1 MTLLHGFLD
10 ILRTIRLNDIVDM
23 AIMAFVIYKVLF
35 FLGRTGSGRALKGVV
50 LLVAVM
56 LLAKAMDLYVV
67 NFIFGKTFELG
78 VLALLIIF
86 QPEVRSLL
94 EKVGT
99 LTKYIPGRDNP
110 AEVEL
115 AIDQVVAA
123 CRDLSASK
131 TGALIVFERDN
142 LLDDYLKSGTVLD
155 AAPRAELL
163 KNIFFPN
170 TPLHD
175 GAVIIRGG
183 RIAAA
188 ACVLPLTS
196 QIHLSRE
203 LGTRHRAGIGMS
215 EYSDAVVVIVSEET
229 GSISVA
235 VEGILK
241 RHLTGETFERI
252 LKNALLKDQEEKK
265 QPKLMSIARNVF
277 TKDKGNGKDQ

>member
-1 MTLLHGFLD
+1 MALLNSMID
-10 ILRTIRLNDIVDM
+10 MIRTIRPNDVIDM
-23 AIMAFVIYKVLF
+23 AIMAFIIYKVLF
-35 FLGRTGSGRALKGVV
+35 FLARTGSGRVLKGAA
-50 LLVAVM
+50 LLVLVM

-67 NFIFGKTFELG
+67 NYIFGKTFELG

-99 LTKYIPGRDNP
+99 LTKLIPGRDSPLEIEN
-110 AEVEL
+110 
-115 AIDQVVAA
+115 AIDQVVSA
-123 CRDLSASK
+123 CKDLSATK

-142 LLDDYLKSGTVLD
+142 ALDDYLKTGTMINAD
-155 AAPRAELL
+155 PRSELL

-183 RIAAA
+183 HIAAA
-188 ACVLPLTS
+188 ACVLPLTT
-196 QIHLSRE
+196 QVHLSRE

-215 EYSDAVVVIVSEET
+215 EVSDAVVVIVSEET

-235 VEGILK
+235 VGGILK

-252 LKNALLKDQEEKK
+252 LKNELLRDQEEK
-265 QPKLMSIARNVF
+265 QPKLKTFARSVF
-277 TKDKGNGKDQ
+277 TKDKSNGKN